1 MHLALVDKYGQV
13 VSSDDESVIDVM
25 LDAFAANQNEAMK
38 FPPFIE
44 GTTQYQVQAGVIKVS
59 EIGFTA
65 TPGYNYSLRFGSQA
79 INKDKVSASPS
90 ELLSISIKNFT
101 KADQIFIPSNRNF
114 SMMTNLTEVDLQV
127 KVNISLR
134 DCEIGE
140 QFQWNGKCNS
150 CPTNMSFSLIKMDEP
165 GECKACPSDRAI
177 CNGGKD
183 IGPLPGYWRKN
194 NKTDNFIGCLHRP
207 ACLGMIAPEFNPKGS
222 CAVGY

>member
-1 MHLALVDKYGQV
+1 MFLALVDKYGQV

-79 INKDKVSASPS
+79 INKDKVSASS
-90 ELLSISIKNFT
+90 SVLQNITFK
-101 KADQIFIPSNRNF
+101 NF

-207 ACLGMIAPEFNPKGS
+207 VRTCLPKQGAFS
-222 CAVGY
+222 GQFHRFSALQLRLRC